1 MTRAR
6 EMKLGS
12 MLGGGFTL
20 LILASLLIA
29 SIGGIRMNSLSDRIS
44 RLADERMAQV
54 MTAQDV
60 KDLINLNARVIR
72 NMLLF
77 DKIEDVVAEK
87 KRIDANADKTSQLLD
102 VLDKG
107 LQAPQG
113 RQLLAEV
120 QRVRPLYRDVLGRTA
135 DLALA
140 NQADAGRT
148 LLLAEL
154 RALQSAYFTALD
166 TLIDHI
172 KAQMLDS
179 SRQAEEEASRAA
191 IHMGVL
197 AALAVVVGGGLAFAI
212 TRRIK
217 NQLGGEPAY
226 AALIAQEVARG
237 NLAVRVETRPGDQRS
252 VVATME
258 QMRAQLARMVADVRM
273 SSESIATGATQ
284 IATGNADLSQRTEEQ
299 ASNLQQT
306 AASMEQMNSTV
317 KQNADT
323 VRTAAQL
330 ASSASATAARGGE
343 VVGNVVRTMD
353 DITAS
358 SRKIADIIGVIDGI
372 AFQTNILALNA
383 AVEAARAGEQGR
395 GFAVV
400 AAEVRSLAQR
410 SAQAAKEIKG
420 LIEESVS
427 KVDAGS
433 QLVSEAG
440 GTMDEIVQQAQR
452 VADLIA
458 EIGAATQEQEQG
470 ISQVGQAVNQL
481 DQVTQQNAALVEESA
496 AAAGSLNGQAARLVQ
511 LVSVF
516 QVDAHAVRD
525 PAPASV
531 PAGGVAM
538 APSEG
543 GTHASLQATA
553 RPAPPVRAQHTV
565 RSADSGK
572 AKAQASS
579 AKAPQLALP
588 RAAAPAAAPAGND
601 WETF

>member
-1 MTRAR
+1 
-6 EMKLGS
+6 MKLGS
-12 MLGGGFTL
+12 MLGGGFTA
-20 LILASLLIA
+20 LILTSLLIA
-29 SIGGIRMNSLSDRIS
+29 SIGGIRMDSLSDRIN
-44 RLADERMAQV
+44 RLAGDRMGQV
-54 MTAQDV
+54 MMAQDV
-60 KDLINLNARVIR
+60 KDLLNLNARIIR

-77 DKIEDVVAEK
+77 GKAEDVASEK
-87 KRIDANADKTSQLLD
+87 KRIDANAEKTTALLD
-102 VLDKG
+102 GLDKA
-107 LQAPQG
+107 LHTQEG

-135 DLALA
+135 DLVAD
-140 NQADAGRT
+140 NQMEAGT
-148 LLLAEL
+148 NLLQKEL
-154 RALQSAYFTALD
+154 RVQQTAYFTALD
-166 TLIDHI
+166 NLVDHI
-172 KAQMLDS
+172 KRQMLDS

-191 IHMGVL
+191 VHMGLLAVL
-197 AALAVVVGGGLAFAI
+197 ALVVGGGLAFAI

-252 VVATME
+252 VVAAME
-258 QMRAQLARMVADVRM
+258 QMRAQLARMVADVRL

-343 VVGNVVRTMD
+343 VVRNVVRTMD

-433 QLVSEAG
+433 QLVDEAG
-440 GTMDEIVQQAQR
+440 GTMTQIVQQAQR

-458 EIGAATQEQEQG
+458 EIGAATSEQEQG

-525 PAPASV
+525 PVPAGV

-538 APSEG
+538 ASSDG
-543 GTHASLQATA
+543 GTHASLQVPP
-553 RPAPPVRAQHTV
+553 RPVPSVGAQHTV
-565 RSADSGK
+565 RSADSVK
-572 AKAQASS
+572 AKTQAPS

-588 RAAAPAAAPAGND
+588 GVAAKTAAPAGND